1 LEWSEIVSALKK
13 IKYGNIPA
21 RDKDYEVISGKMGLT
36 DPGPSTA
43 MTGDVIATRKGL
55 RTAIRNVRAGGQ
67 TGMTY
72 DEQGNALFGRE
83 RRKNIRS
90 RVKGLRQSF
99 REYKRSQRGG

>member
-1 LEWSEIVSALKK
+1 LEWSKIVSALKK

-36 DPGPSTA
+36 DTSPSTA

-55 RTAIRNVRAGGQ
+55 RTAIKNVKSGGQ

-72 DEQGNALFGRE
+72 NEQGDALFGRE
-83 RRKNIRS
+83 KRKKIKS
-90 RVKGLRQSF
+90 RVRGLKQSF
-99 REYKRSQRGG
+99 RKYKK

>member
-1 LEWSEIVSALKK
+1 MEWIKIASALKK

-21 RDKDYEVISGKMGLT
+21 RDKDYEVISGKMGT
-36 DPGPSTA
+36 GDPIMSTG
-43 MTGDVIATRKGL
+43 MTGEVIATRKGL

-83 RRKNIRS
+83 KRKNIRS

-99 REYKRSQRGG
+99 REYKKSQRGG